1 MIGICS
7 NCDTQVMDL
16 NRRGQDRFLLNYR
29 DHIVELSNNTLMRV
43 GVCVNCKKL
52 LEDEKTAQETSDNIL
67 RKHKEYWNSDEYAP
81 IGFEDFT
88 IIDPNTNEEKF
99 AEKRKLNT
107 KE

>member
-1 MIGICS
+1 MIGKCS

-16 NRRGQDRFLLNYR
+16 NRRGQDRFLSNYR

-43 GVCVNCKKL
+43 GVCQNCKAL
-52 LEDEKTAQETSDNIL
+52 LEDEKTAQEVADNIL
-67 RKHKEYWNSDEYAP
+67 KKHKDYWNNDEYAP

-88 IIDPNTNEEKF
+88 IIDQNTNEDKF
-99 AEKRKLNT
+99 AKKRELNT